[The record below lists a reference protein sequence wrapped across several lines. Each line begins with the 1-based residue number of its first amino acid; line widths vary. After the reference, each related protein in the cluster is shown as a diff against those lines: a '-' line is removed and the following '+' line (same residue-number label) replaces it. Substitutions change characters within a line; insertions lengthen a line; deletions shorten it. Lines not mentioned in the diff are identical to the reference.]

1 MLMGKV
7 VGTVVATHKD
17 EGMTGFK
24 LLVVQNVDLSMKL
37 TSSYVVATDS
47 VGAGL
52 GEIVIVVQGSSARLT
67 DTTKNKPVDAAIIC
81 IVDTVDIDGR
91 MTYQK
96 GDEKAAAP
104 NIEMLH
110 TAKMG

>member
-37 TSSYVVATDS
+37 MSSYVIATDS

-52 GEIVIVVQGSSARLT
+52 GELVIVVQGSSARLT

-81 IVDTVDIDGR
+81 IVDTVDVDGR
-91 MTYQK
+91 MIYQK
-96 GDEKAAAP
+96 GDEKVAAP
-104 NIEMLH
+104 RIEMLH
-110 TAKMG
+110 TAKTG